1 MGGEGR
7 AGGRTNGRTGRRER
21 REGVVR
27 SANRPR
33 GRQPPRQPRAPAR
46 PRTGRAGGRHRPA
59 PFATR
64 RQTESRPI
72 CNLARASAR
81 LLGPSAGLAS
91 ARPGCL
97 GPAGA
102 AVSLPTVRP
111 TPPGACRRQNSARLS
126 PGRHRVGAPSPARGG
141 GRAPAA
147 SWRAGQRRP
156 VPRDSCG
163 WRRAGRRPPT
173 EEGEARRESEA
184 GSEGRGTCPPSAF
197 CYVTWFR
204 AGYVRSPTCEKGVG
218 PTRREGGR
226 ET

>member
-1 MGGEGR
+1 MSGAAGPGRGRKGGREGEGR
-7 AGGRTNGRTGRRER
+7 GRKGGREDGRTDRQMRTEAGRRAE
-21 REGVVR
+21 
-27 SANRPR
+27 
-33 GRQPPRQPRAPAR
+33 RQPPSRPPTASPALSPSAAPQ
-46 PRTGRAGGRHRPA
+46 RAGGRHRPA

-102 AVSLPTVRP
+102 AVSLPPVRP
-111 TPPGACRRQNSARLS
+111 TPPGACRRKNTARLS
-126 PGRHRVGAPSPARGG
+126 PGRHRVGAPSPARRG

-147 SWRAGQRRP
+147 SWRAGWRSP
-156 VPRDSCG
+156 APRDSRG

-173 EEGEARRESEA
+173 EEGEARRESGA

-204 AGYVRSPTCEKGVG
+204 AGYVRS
-218 PTRREGGR
+218 
-226 ET
+226 